1 MLTGR
6 MKAPSL
12 NWRGVVMRFS
22 VGPHRLLTQAGSQAA
37 CQSQVDTGRSRRLI
51 ILPARTR
58 SGEIAMNRRPLVH
71 SSTRVL
77 VQPEDGIGPVAEMI
91 DAARHGV
98 RIKMF
103 TFTSPALIAAVIG
116 AHRRGVRVQVMLN
129 PARSSGTLTEA
140 GIAARWSNPRFA
152 VTHEKSMVIDDRLAL
167 IATFNFSDKY
177 FSKTRDYG
185 LVVEDPPVV
194 REVITGFQAD
204 WDRAPFPESGNTEKS
219 HSPLLWSNHNAR
231 LVMANFIDEAQHTL
245 RVQHPKFVD
254 AVILDRLLEARARGV
269 DVRVLCGGRHGI
281 SDYDLLDTFSS
292 LRILRRANVHVHR
305 QSGLT
310 LHAKLIFADG
320 ERAIVGS
327 MNIDRSAFD
336 LRRELGAVI
345 ASPAAV
351 SRLRQ
356 VFRADWEESQR
367 YVPPDPLDLAPSPQ
381 EDDHPHDPELA
392 HE

>member
-1 MLTGR
+1 M
-6 MKAPSL
+6 
-12 NWRGVVMRFS
+12 
-22 VGPHRLLTQAGSQAA
+22 
-37 CQSQVDTGRSRRLI
+37 DRRL
-51 ILPARTR
+51 
-58 SGEIAMNRRPLVH
+58 LVH

-77 VQPEDGIGPVAEMI
+77 VQPEDGIGPVVEMI
-91 DAARHGV
+91 DAARHGIL
-98 RIKMF
+98 IKMF
-103 TFTSPALIAAVIG
+103 SFTAPALIAAVIG
-116 AHRRGVRVQVMLN
+116 AHRRGVPVQVMLN
-129 PARSSGTLTEA
+129 PARSSGTRANDETFARLTEA
-140 GIAARWSNPRFA
+140 GIATRWGNPKFA
-152 VTHEKSMVIDDRLAL
+152 VTHEKSMVVDDRTAL
-167 IATFNFSDKY
+167 IATFNFGDKY

-185 LVVEDPPVV
+185 LVVEDPLVV
-194 REVITGFQAD
+194 REIIGGFQAD
-204 WDRAPFPESGNTEKS
+204 WNRTPFPESSGTEKS

-231 LVMANFIDEAQHTL
+231 LVIAEFIDAAQHTL

-254 AVILDRLLEARARGV
+254 AVILDRLLDAKARGV

-292 LRILRRANVHVHR
+292 LRILRRSDIRVHR
-305 QSGLT
+305 QAGLT
-310 LHAKLIFADG
+310 LHAKLILADG

-356 VFRADWEESQR
+356 VFHDDWEESHR
-367 YVPPDPLDLAPSPQ
+367 YVPPDPLEAAPSPH
-381 EDDHPHDPELA
+381 EDEHQHDPELA

>member
-1 MLTGR
+1 
-6 MKAPSL
+6 
-12 NWRGVVMRFS
+12 MRVSFNRQ
-22 VGPHRLLTQAGSQAA
+22 RLARQAGSEVGSGQ
-37 CQSQVDTGRSRRLI
+37 CSREKVPLDRRDGR
-51 ILPARTR
+51 
-58 SGEIAMNRRPLVH
+58 AMLFLWNTFRGNAMDHHLSVH

-77 VQPEDGIGPVAEMI
+77 VQPDDGIGPVVEMV
-91 DAARHGV
+91 DSAR
-98 RIKMF
+98 RAILIKMF
-103 TFTSPALIAAVIG
+103 TFTSPALIAAVID
-116 AHRRGVRVQVMLN
+116 AHRRGVQVQVMLN
-129 PARSSGTLTEA
+129 PTRSSGTRANDGTLACLTEA
-140 GIAARWSNPRFA
+140 GVAARWTNPRFA
-152 VTHEKSMVIDDRLAL
+152 VTHEKSMVIDERIAL

-185 LVVEDPPVV
+185 LVVENPAVV
-194 REVITGFQAD
+194 REVIAGFQAD
-204 WDRAPFPESGNTEKS
+204 WDRAPFPEVGTQQS

-231 LVMANFIDEAQHTL
+231 LVMAGFIDKAQHTL

-254 AVILDRLLEARARGV
+254 AVILDRLLEARTRGV

-292 LRILRRANVHVHR
+292 LRILRRADIRVHK
-305 QSGLT
+305 QNGLT
-310 LHAKLIFADG
+310 LHAKLILADG

-356 VFRADWEESQR
+356 VFRADWDESQR
-367 YVPPDPLDLAPSPQ
+367 YAPPDPLESAPLPQ
-381 EDDHPHDPELA
+381 EGEHQHDPELA

>member
-1 MLTGR
+1 MDR
-6 MKAPSL
+6 
-12 NWRGVVMRFS
+12 
-22 VGPHRLLTQAGSQAA
+22 RLL
-37 CQSQVDTGRSRRLI
+37 L
-51 ILPARTR
+51 
-58 SGEIAMNRRPLVH
+58 H

-98 RIKMF
+98 LIKMF
-103 TFTSPALIAAVIG
+103 TFTSPALIAAAIG
-116 AHRRGVRVQVMLN
+116 AHRRGVKVQVMLN
-129 PARSSGTLTEA
+129 PARSSGTRANDETLACLTDA

-152 VTHEKSMVIDDRLAL
+152 VTHEKSMVIDDRIAL
-167 IATFNFSDKY
+167 IATFNFCDKY
-177 FSKTRDYG
+177 FSQTRDYG

-194 REVITGFQAD
+194 REVVAGFHAD
-204 WDRAPFPESGNTEKS
+204 WDRVRFPEHAATQDS

-231 LVMANFIDEAQHTL
+231 PVMGSFIDEAQHTL

-254 AVILDRLLEARARGV
+254 AAILDRLLEAKARGV

-281 SDYDLLDTFSS
+281 SEYDLLDTFSS
-292 LRILRRANVHVHR
+292 LRILRRADIRVR
-305 QSGLT
+305 KQRGLR
-310 LHAKLIFADG
+310 LHAKLILADG

-336 LRRELGAVI
+336 LRRELGVVVAN
-345 ASPAAV
+345 PAAV
-351 SRLRQ
+351 ARLRQ
-356 VFRADWEESQR
+356 VFHDDWEEAQR
-367 YVPPDPLDLAPSPQ
+367 YIPPDPLASAPPPL